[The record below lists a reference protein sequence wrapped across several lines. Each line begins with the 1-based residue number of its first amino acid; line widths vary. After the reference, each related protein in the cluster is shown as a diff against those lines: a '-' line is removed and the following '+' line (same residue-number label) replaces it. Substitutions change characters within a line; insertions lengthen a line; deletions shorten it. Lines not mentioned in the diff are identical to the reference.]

1 MTHFVKGFKI
11 RNELNAI
18 ILLLYKCPDMSC
30 KLFLTD
36 APHNILKRKNLEIE
50 EHSSYFNCWWNYLLM
65 PWIPKFENN

>member
-50 EHSSYFNCWWNYLLM
+50 EHSSYFNC
-65 PWIPKFENN
+65 